1 MRHVLGIL
9 ISLIVSVGVM
19 GAQSQGPQPDLR
31 FSVTAIHP
39 TQPGVRGGG
48 MKPAPNGT
56 GYLVQNESVK
66 MMMAVTYRIPSHQ
79 ITGGPAWFSDAQ
91 FDVEAKA
98 DGNYNADELHTMF
111 KNMLADRF
119 GLKFHTE
126 TKQGAIYELV
136 VDKSGMKMKADG
148 SAGTLAISIN
158 PTGPDQFVGTKVPM
172 EYLCWFIGQL
182 MPNDVR
188 PVIDKTGLA
197 QVYDF
202 TLAYTPNLPP
212 GGSSADLPP
221 EMRNLPAFQDALV
234 EQLGLRLVPAKGPVL
249 EYVIDQVSQPSEN

>member
-1 MRHVLGIL
+1 
-9 ISLIVSVGVM
+9 
-19 GAQSQGPQPDLR
+19 
-31 FSVTAIHP
+31 
-39 TQPGVRGGG
+39 
-48 MKPAPNGT
+48 
-56 GYLVQNESVK
+56 
-66 MMMAVTYRIPSHQ
+66 
-79 ITGGPAWFSDAQ
+79 
-91 FDVEAKA
+91 
-98 DGNYNADELHTMF
+98 
-111 KNMLADRF
+111 
-119 GLKFHTE
+119 
-126 TKQGAIYELV
+126 
-136 VDKSGMKMKADG
+136 
-148 SAGTLAISIN
+148 
-158 PTGPDQFVGTKVPM
+158 M